1 MEVESD
7 TFHLIDDVL
16 ASGLATKSINRFR
29 VKLDRFI
36 TLWECMKEEEA
47 STYFAEVIFRRLQEI
62 AAEFDGLPRTVLSG
76 KKKSVNSSN
85 RSTEQSYDDT
95 SQQQYVLHETQGQ
108 MDKWSRVHLQKAN
121 FLRLL

>member
-47 STYFAEVIFRRLQEI
+47 STYFAEVIFRRLQE
-62 AAEFDGLPRTVLSG
+62 S
-76 KKKSVNSSN
+76 
-85 RSTEQSYDDT
+85 
-95 SQQQYVLHETQGQ
+95 
-108 MDKWSRVHLQKAN
+108 
-121 FLRLL
+121 